1 MSSAL
6 LIELFTEELPPKAL
20 RQLGQSFAQ
29 TLSGHLIKLGL
40 APVDARVE
48 PFASPRRLAVRI
60 QDVREKAEDLPKR
73 EKLLPVSVALDAQG
87 SPQPPLAKKL
97 SGLGFTLGGNIQL
110 NDLIRE
116 GDGAQATL
124 FIDTVVPGASL
135 RVGAQEALE
144 LAIAKLPIPKVMR
157 YQKRTATGEAI
168 EVKFVRPAHRL
179 VALHGGHVLALH
191 ALGLDADRI
200 TQGHRFHCE
209 APISIPTAQDYESLL
224 EHEGHVIAGFDT
236 RRARLEQGLR
246 AAAGSHQVV
255 MPDALLDEVNSLV
268 EWPIVL
274 EGTFDPAFLEV
285 PQACLI
291 LTMQQNQKY
300 FALTDTQGQLVH
312 RFLLA
317 ANLESKHPEAVVHGN
332 ERVLRARLSDAKF
345 FFDQDRKRRLED
357 RLPVLAQV
365 VYHNKIGSQAE
376 RIARLEQLAC
386 GLAPLVGANAQ
397 AAGRAARLAK
407 ADLVSDMVGEF
418 PELQGLVGRTLA
430 QHEHEADDIAWA
442 IEDHYRPRFAGDEL
456 PRSAV
461 GLAVSLADKL
471 ESMVGIWGIGLIPTG
486 DKDPFALR
494 RSALGVIRMLIE
506 RRVPASLTQLVEA
519 TVASFSQVP
528 NVQLPTKD
536 LIAFIHDRARGY
548 LRDQGFEQEAIEAV
562 LAECPDRLDQ
572 LIPRLKAVRSFMAS
586 DQAAALCAAN
596 KRIGNILKK
605 SEPSALGEVNPSLLQ
620 EPAEQALSSALLA
633 AAPHA
638 TQCAQDGQYE
648 ESMRALA
655 SLRGP
660 VDAFFE
666 SVMVNADDLALRN
679 NRLSLL
685 HALHRAMNQVADLS
699 RLAA

>member
-29 TLSGHLIKLGL
+29 TLSGHLVKVGL
-40 APVDARVE
+40 APADAPVE
-48 PFASPRRLAVRI
+48 SFASPRRLAVRI
-60 QDVREKAEDLPKR
+60 QGVGSKADDRPKR
-73 EKLLPVSVALDAQG
+73 EKLLPVSVALDSQG
-87 SPQPPLAKKL
+87 GPQPPLLKKL
-97 SGLGFTLGGNIQL
+97 NALGFTLGENIQL
-110 NDLIRE
+110 SDLIRE
-116 GDGAQATL
+116 GEGPQATL

-135 RVGAQEALE
+135 AIGAQEALE

-157 YQKRTATGEAI
+157 YQKRTASGEVT

-179 VALHGGHVLALH
+179 LALHGEHVLPLH
-191 ALGLDADRI
+191 ALGLQADRL

-209 APISIPTAQDYESLL
+209 APISIPTADDYETLL
-224 EHEGHVIAGFDT
+224 ERQGHVVAGFDT
-236 RRARLEQGLR
+236 RRERLEQGLR
-246 AAAGSHQVV
+246 AAAGDHQVV
-255 MPDALLDEVNSLV
+255 MPDTLLDEVNSLV
-268 EWPIVL
+268 EWPVVL
-274 EGTFDPAFLEV
+274 AGSFDPAFLEV

-300 FALTDTQGQLVH
+300 FALTDTEGHLVN

-317 ANLESKHPEAVVHGN
+317 ANLESKHPQAVVHGN

-357 RLPVLAQV
+357 RLPALAQV

-376 RIARLEQLAC
+376 RIARLEALAR
-386 GLAPLVGANAQ
+386 GLAPLVGANPD

-430 QHEHEADDIAWA
+430 QHEREADDIAWA
-442 IEDHYRPRFAGDEL
+442 IEDHYRPKFAGDEL

-471 ESMVGIWGIGLIPTG
+471 ESLVGIWGIGLVPTG

-506 RRVPASLTQLVEA
+506 RTIPASLSQLVEA
-519 TVASFSQVP
+519 TVASFSQVS
-528 NVQLPTKD
+528 NVQLPKKD
-536 LIAFIHDRARGY
+536 LLGFIHDRARGY

-572 LIPRLKAVRSFMAS
+572 LIPRLQAVRSFMGS

-605 SEPSALGEVNPSLLQ
+605 SEPSALGEVNTSLLQ

-633 AAPHA
+633 AAPQA
-638 TQCAQDGQYE
+638 MQFAQKGEYE
-648 ESMRALA
+648 ASMRALA

-666 SVMVNADDLALRN
+666 SVMVNADDPALRN

-699 RLAA
+699 RLAT